1 VEEVPG
7 GSGQLYPTIFIDGKN
22 IETLHDQLTM
32 LVPAMNEYIFPA
44 EDRELVWRLL
54 EPRMDGQV
62 IAPIL
67 VCGDDCDLYC
77 TVVVAEITY
86 KKDTICWERLGFDVS
101 ENENVEKVQ
110 QRIGLNVDWIV
121 DIPPMTFDREEYT
134 HSIMKLKKVMDTAS
148 LLHGFK

>member
-1 VEEVPG
+1 MNCISVEEVPG
-7 GSGQLYPTIFIDGKN
+7 GNGQSYPTIFIDGKN
-22 IETLHDQLTM
+22 IGSLHEELKM
-32 LVPAMNEYIFPA
+32 LVPVMNDCIFPA
-44 EDRELVWRLL
+44 EEREYVWRLL
-54 EPRMDGQV
+54 EPRMEGQV

-110 QRIGLNVDWIV
+110 RRIGLNVDWIV

-134 HSIMKLKKVMDTAS
+134 RCMMRLKKVMDIAT
-148 LLHGFK
+148 